1 MTEQEIAHLRAL
13 IEKATPTPWG
23 MIEPIEGIGY
33 IDMAEHRPNNGMLA
47 TCYNSVDDAA
57 LIVATVNNIS
67 AMLDEV
73 ERFQS
78 GMMREARRVAELLN
92 ENRDLKN
99 ELSAAKRRTRQLY
112 GTLEGARRIASEYY
126 AFGLTGFAGEYTQ
139 MVNQLKDEPD
149 WESE

>member
-57 LIVATVNNIS
+57 LIVAAVNNV
-67 AMLDEV
+67 AALCDEV
-73 ERFQS
+73 ERL
-78 GMMREARRVAELLN
+78 REALEVYADKSNWLDTDDEF
-92 ENRDLKN
+92 
-99 ELSAAKRRTRQLY
+99 LSSFCTDDFDWGWQAARKAL
-112 GTLEGARRIASEYY
+112 G
-126 AFGLTGFAGEYTQ
+126 
-139 MVNQLKDEPD
+139 KDE
-149 WESE
+149 